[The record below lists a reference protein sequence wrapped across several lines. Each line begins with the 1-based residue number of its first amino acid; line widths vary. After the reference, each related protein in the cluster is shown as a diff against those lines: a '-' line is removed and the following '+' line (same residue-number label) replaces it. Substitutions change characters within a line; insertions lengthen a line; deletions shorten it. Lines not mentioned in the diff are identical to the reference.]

1 MHGSTDLNLLL
12 PLAKKSYNS
21 MTMTI
26 LLISLLFQKGN
37 YINSTKKPL
46 LIQNFSMHGST
57 DLNLLLLPLVKK
69 PYNSMTMTILL
80 NEFCIPALLFKLSI
94 KKKKRKINPVNV
106 GLLIHIYFFWLV
118 KGIFDML
125 YLWEASYQMQNAR
138 AN

>member
-1 MHGSTDLNLLL
+1 M
-12 PLAKKSYNS
+12 
-21 MTMTI
+21 
-26 LLISLLFQKGN
+26 
-37 YINSTKKPL
+37 
-46 LIQNFSMHGST
+46 IQNFSMHGST
-57 DLNLLLLPLVKK
+57 DLNLLLLPLAKK

-94 KKKKRKINPVNV
+94 KKKKKKRRKINPVNV

-118 KGIFDML
+118 KGFIDML